1 SSFCGCWEILVWV
14 TRTGTDIYTEVKLK
28 LVQDS
33 CCDTVTKVQSYEG
46 YSESVSCTYE
56 SQYQNNLKYIC
67 RGNQP
72 STCLQQALIT
82 SDTKQN
88 GRFKLDDD
96 KVLGKFT
103 VNINS
108 LVKSDSGSYLC
119 GVQRNSDLDVFSAVE
134 LKVKEWCCV
143 KSTQINGT
151 VGHPLTLQCPYP
163 PQHRD
168 NRKFLLM
175 ITKMQADDAGTY
187 WCRSDSQWSP
197 GNYTKI
203 QLSVVFQQHTGNG
216 SSTVKTPAQISDA
229 GQYVVYTV
237 PAVLLVLICV
247 LVLIVYK
254 CKHQK
259 AKGNKALMN
268 RNTSK
273 TGGLQ
278 EVMGAAENGIYG
290 NDEVVRYSE
299 KQTSKT
305 ACNDYHDAG
314 EDEPDYENV
323 TQSEEI
329 YCNED
334 CHKANRR

>member
-1 SSFCGCWEILVWV
+1 MVKVSCSYDEGYESYEKYLCKNNCGSNDDVLITTSESRKNKYVIHDDKTARIFTTTISDLHSADAGIYWCGV
-14 TRTGTDIYTEVKLK
+14 TRTGKDIYTEVKLK
-28 LVQDS
+28 LVQDR

-82 SDTKQN
+82 SDKEQN
-88 GRFKLDDD
+88 GRFRLDDD
-96 KVLGKFT
+96 KVLGTFT
-103 VNINS
+103 VTINS

-134 LKVKEWCCV
+134 LKVK
-143 KSTQINGT
+143 
-151 VGHPLTLQCPYP
+151 
-163 PQHRD
+163 
-168 NRKFLLM
+168 
-175 ITKMQADDAGTY
+175 
-187 WCRSDSQWSP
+187 
-197 GNYTKI
+197 
-203 QLSVVFQQHTGNG
+203 VFQQHTGNG
-216 SSTVKTPAQISDA
+216 ASTVETPAQISDA
-229 GQYVVYTV
+229 GQYVVYAV
-237 PAVLLVLICV
+237 PPVLLVLICV

-254 CKHQK
+254 CKRQK
-259 AKGNKALMN
+259 IKGNEAVMN

-273 TGGLQ
+273 TGGLE
-278 EVMGAAENGIYG
+278 EVMGAAENSIYG

-299 KQTSKT
+299 KQTSKI

-314 EDEPDYENV
+314 EDEPDYENC

-334 CHKANRR
+334 FHKANRR